1 MVAPYSGILPGLESS
16 WKTAPLQR
24 AVRLRMPN
32 AYMARS
38 GKRGVTKLKIRVT
51 ARGRRLLARSKKLT
65 LVAKAVFIPVGAAA
79 TRSHKR
85 LTLSGR

>member
-1 MVAPYSGILPGLESS
+1 M
-16 WKTAPLQR
+16 
-24 AVRLRMPN
+24 
-32 AYMARS
+32 
-38 GKRGVTKLKIRVT
+38 TKLKIQMT